1 MAKITVVFGLLLI
14 GNGVYGYTASD
25 SGSWTALIPAFV
37 GAVLLLCGVVAA
49 AKPKLN
55 MHFMHV
61 SALIGLLGCLAAL
74 GRLVS
79 SFFKEEQNG
88 LVQAD
93 LGLVQANLG
102 LMALLCGGYVFV
114 CFRSFKEAGRRRRE
128 AAKQLDS

>member
-25 SGSWTALIPAFV
+25 SGSVTALIPAFV

-88 LVQAD
+88 LVQA
-93 LGLVQANLG
+93 NLG

-114 CFRSFKEAGRRRRE
+114 CFRSFKGAGRRRRE

>member
-88 LVQAD
+88 LVQA
-93 LGLVQANLG
+93 NLG

>member
-25 SGSWTALIPAFV
+25 SGSVTALIPAFV

-88 LVQAD
+88 LVQA
-93 LGLVQANLG
+93 NLG

>member
-25 SGSWTALIPAFV
+25 SGSVTALIPAFV

-88 LVQAD
+88 LVQA
-93 LGLVQANLG
+93 NLG
-102 LMALLCGGYVFV
+102 LMVLLCGGYVFV

>member
-25 SGSWTALIPAFV
+25 SGSVTALIPAFV

-55 MHFMHV
+55 MHLAHV

-79 SFFKEEQNG
+79 SFFKEEQN
-88 LVQAD
+88 
-93 LGLVQANLG
+93 GLVQANLG